1 MYYMIIDA
9 KTKKEKL
16 LCHTTLSLKNA
27 LADINED
34 NFHEI
39 EVIMVNSHTLNTT
52 MEQ

>member
-9 KTKKEKL
+9 KTKKERL

-34 NFHEI
+34 NFDEI
-39 EVIMVNSHTLNTT
+39 EVIVVNSHTLIDP